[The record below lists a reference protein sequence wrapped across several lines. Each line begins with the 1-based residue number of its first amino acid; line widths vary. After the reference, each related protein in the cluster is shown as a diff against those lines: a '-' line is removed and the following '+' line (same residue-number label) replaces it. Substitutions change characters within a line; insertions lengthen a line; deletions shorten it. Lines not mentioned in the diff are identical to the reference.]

1 MSEKRVGR
9 PGKVFRCAFVIST
22 MILRWQRI
30 GLSLCRQS
38 LLGACPW
45 RPQQEVKSI
54 WRPSY
59 SQETSQWVKII
70 SVWAFL
76 FSCICILSFNKW
88 KFQQCFVKTIAWMPL
103 QKLFDPI
110 FCVKGQA
117 SLKDDKE
124 TRSSF
129 NLLLLTYWAEN
140 VFLTL
145 VRKRFLVPSNSDHVE
160 VLNQGGPLTDWFS
173 KYYIYL
179 LILIMHS
186 DKYLIL
192 LKYTYTL
199 QIKRYVPYHLAVLSK
214 L

>member
-1 MSEKRVGR
+1 MFCEKNSMNATSE
-9 PGKVFRCAFVIST
+9 I
-22 MILRWQRI
+22 
-30 GLSLCRQS
+30 
-38 LLGACPW
+38 
-45 RPQQEVKSI
+45 I
-54 WRPSY
+54 WP
-59 SQETSQWVKII
+59 
-70 SVWAFL
+70 
-76 FSCICILSFNKW
+76 N
-88 KFQQCFVKTIAWMPL
+88 
-103 QKLFDPI
+103 
-110 FCVKGQA
+110 FCQA

-160 VLNQGGPLTDWFS
+160 ELNQGGPLADWFS

-179 LILIMHS
+179 LILITHS